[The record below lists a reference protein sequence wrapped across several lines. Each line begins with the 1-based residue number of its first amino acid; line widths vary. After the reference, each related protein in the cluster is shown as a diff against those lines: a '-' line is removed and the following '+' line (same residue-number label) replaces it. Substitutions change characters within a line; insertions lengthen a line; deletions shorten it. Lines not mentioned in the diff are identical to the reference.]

1 MTETAVRPVTILIA
15 ALGGEGGG
23 VLSTWIVDAARA
35 MGLPVQST
43 SIPGVAQRT
52 GATTYYLEI
61 WPQTYAELQGR
72 QPVFSLT
79 PAPGEVDLMVAT
91 ELVEAGRAISNGFVT
106 PERTFLITSA
116 HRVFTTGEKMAMG
129 DGRYDPAG
137 IRKAVQTRSRGRCV
151 VDMAAAAKTAGSPIS
166 AVALGLMAGSGL
178 LPFGAEPLEKAI
190 AAEGKAV
197 EANLAGFRRG
207 LELSHGES
215 PADVA
220 RAGDTLTQRKDVAD
234 LHVRVSSEFPE
245 PAHEILNHAVG
256 RLCDYQG
263 VTYATLY
270 LDRLKPFAEADG
282 AVLAAVAREL
292 GARMSFEDVIRVA
305 QAKTRAGRAA
315 RVRAEAGAGEE
326 DIVTVTE
333 FMKPGLEELCDMLPP
348 LLARRILAWGA
359 RSPSVRDFH
368 LAMRTTST
376 SVNGFLRLW
385 LLSKARRLR
394 PLTYRYQREQ
404 ENIEHWLDLVRRA
417 QQVSG
422 EFAVAVAECA
432 GLIKGYGDT
441 HRRGMNNF
449 QRICREIIE
458 PALQGTTDQRRT
470 VEVLNT
476 ARSAALDDLDG
487 KTLDRVLTSGLGRQ
501 TPIKD
506 AAA

>member
-1 MTETAVRPVTILIA
+1 
-15 ALGGEGGG
+15 
-23 VLSTWIVDAARA
+23 
-35 MGLPVQST
+35 
-43 SIPGVAQRT
+43 
-52 GATTYYLEI
+52 
-61 WPQTYAELQGR
+61 
-72 QPVFSLT
+72 
-79 PAPGEVDLMVAT
+79 
-91 ELVEAGRAISNGFVT
+91 
-106 PERTFLITSA
+106 
-116 HRVFTTGEKMAMG
+116 
-129 DGRYDPAG
+129 
-137 IRKAVQTRSRGRCV
+137 
-151 VDMAAAAKTAGSPIS
+151 
-166 AVALGLMAGSGL
+166 
-178 LPFGAEPLEKAI
+178 
-190 AAEGKAV
+190 
-197 EANLAGFRRG
+197 
-207 LELSHGES
+207 
-215 PADVA
+215 
-220 RAGDTLTQRKDVAD
+220 
-234 LHVRVSSEFPE
+234 
-245 PAHEILNHAVG
+245 
-256 RLCDYQG
+256 
-263 VTYATLY
+263 
-270 LDRLKPFAEADG
+270 
-282 AVLAAVAREL
+282 
-292 GARMSFEDVIRVA
+292 
-305 QAKTRAGRAA
+305 
-315 RVRAEAGAGEE
+315 
-326 DIVTVTE
+326 
-333 FMKPGLEELCDMLPP
+333 MKPGLEELCDMLPP